1 MIRNLSYIIHL
12 NPRGVWRSVLWEL
25 VHSGFI
31 TTPSGILLLVVW
43 ELFKEQPNTSLIW
56 TMVWVMCLLLFL
68 QFFVASRSL
77 VSSNLLAYDLSKD
90 IRIKLGNHLQRLSLG
105 FFKKRDP
112 GEIGSVIM
120 QDVASFEHIFS
131 HSFGHITAALF
142 GTLMLSGFLFYCDWR
157 LTLCLWIALL
167 LIIPF
172 LKLGTFLVDKW
183 ELSKGQ
189 VKARNEVAAK
199 FLEYVQGIR
208 HLKSYGLIG
217 DHNLSL
223 DKAYADLR
231 QKSIRLEAVPG
242 PTVTM
247 AYIILEIG
255 FILMLAL
262 GLYYLIHQ
270 EITIPVLMVFLIL
283 GYNLYN
289 PVKVVLVD
297 YLMLRYMN
305 ESLTRVIEVLEEPTM
320 DTAENEFPTHFD
332 IAFHK
337 VDFAYLP
344 DKLTLSGL
352 NFTIPEHSM
361 VALVGHS
368 GSGKTTIASLIARF
382 WDVTKGC
389 ITIGGVDIRHIPPDR
404 FYGLISEVFQEVY
417 LFDDTIY
424 NNIKIGNPQATEA
437 QIIAAAKQAQ
447 VLSFAQELPQGM
459 HTPVGEGGNRLS
471 GGEKQRISIARAL
484 LKDAPII
491 LLDEATASL
500 DPENEI
506 YIQQAIEELV
516 KDKTVVVIAHKLS
529 TIKHADKIL
538 VLEDGKLAQAGTH
551 DELLAQK
558 GLYERL
564 WTLQQTSNGWKLIS
578 K

>member
-1 MIRNLSYIIHL
+1 
-12 NPRGVWRSVLWEL
+12 
-25 VHSGFI
+25 
-31 TTPSGILLLVVW
+31 
-43 ELFKEQPNTSLIW
+43 
-56 TMVWVMCLLLFL
+56 MVGVMCLLLLL

-77 VSSNLLAYDLSKD
+77 VSSNLLAYDLSKN

-105 FFKKRDP
+105 FFKKRDS

-247 AYIILEIG
+247 AYIVLEIG

-262 GLYYLIHQ
+262 GLYYLTHH
-270 EITIPVLMVFLIL
+270 EITIPILMVFLIL

-332 IAFHK
+332 IAFHE

-382 WDVTKGC
+382 WDVTKGR
-389 ITIGGVDIRHIPPDR
+389 ITIGGVDIRHIPTDR

-437 QIIAAAKQAQ
+437 QIIAAAERAQ

>member
-56 TMVWVMCLLLFL
+56 TMVWVMCLLLLL
-68 QFFVASRSL
+68 QFFVASHSL

-105 FFKKRDP
+105 FFKKRDS

-208 HLKSYGLIG
+208 HLKSYGLVG

-247 AYIILEIG
+247 AYIVLEIG

-262 GLYYLIHQ
+262 GLYYLTHH

-332 IAFHK
+332 IAFHE

-344 DKLTLSGL
+344 DKLTLSSL

-382 WDVTKGC
+382 WDVTKGR
-389 ITIGGVDIRHIPPDR
+389 ITIGGVDIRHIPTDR

-437 QIIAAAKQAQ
+437 QIIAAAERAQ

>member
-12 NPRGVWRSVLWEL
+12 NPRGAWRSVLWEL

-56 TMVWVMCLLLFL
+56 TMVGVMSLLLLL

-77 VSSNLLAYDLSKD
+77 VSSNLLSYDLSKD

-105 FFKKRDP
+105 FFKKRDS

-247 AYIILEIG
+247 AYIVLEIG

-262 GLYYLIHQ
+262 GLYYFTHH

-332 IAFHK
+332 IAFHE

-344 DKLTLSGL
+344 DKLTLSSL

-382 WDVTKGC
+382 WDVTKGR
-389 ITIGGVDIRHIPPDR
+389 ITIGGVDIRHIPTDR

-437 QIIAAAKQAQ
+437 QIIAAAERAQ

>member
-12 NPRGVWRSVLWEL
+12 NPRGAWRSVLWEL

-56 TMVWVMCLLLFL
+56 TMVGVMCLLLLL

-77 VSSNLLAYDLSKD
+77 VSSNLLAYDLSKN

-105 FFKKRDP
+105 FFKKRDS

-247 AYIILEIG
+247 AYIVLEIG

-262 GLYYLIHQ
+262 GLYYLTHH
-270 EITIPVLMVFLIL
+270 EITIPILMVFLIL

-382 WDVTKGC
+382 WDVTKGR
-389 ITIGGVDIRHIPPDR
+389 ITIGGVDIRHIPTDR

-437 QIIAAAKQAQ
+437 QIIAAAERAQ

>member
-1 MIRNLSYIIHL
+1 MIQNLKYIIAL
-12 NPRGVWRSVLWEL
+12 KPKEILKSVLWEI

-31 TTPSGILLLVVW
+31 TAPSGILLIIVW

-56 TMVWVMCLLLFL
+56 VMVGLMSLLLCL
-68 QFFVASRSL
+68 QFFVASRTL
-77 VSSNLLAYDLSKD
+77 VSSNLYVYDLGKEM
-90 IRIKLGNHLQRLSLG
+90 RIKLGNHLQKLSLG

-157 LTLCLWIALL
+157 LTLCLWVALL
-167 LIIPF
+167 LIVPF

-208 HLKSYGLIG
+208 HLKSYGLID

-247 AYIILEIG
+247 AYIVLEIG

-262 GLYYLIHQ
+262 GLYYLTHH

-332 IAFHK
+332 IAFHE

-382 WDVTKGC
+382 WDVTKGR
-389 ITIGGVDIRHIPPDR
+389 ITIGGVDIRHIPTDR

-437 QIIAAAKQAQ
+437 QIIAAAERAQ

>member
-56 TMVWVMCLLLFL
+56 TMVGVMCLLLLL

-105 FFKKRDP
+105 FFKKRDS

-208 HLKSYGLIG
+208 HLKSYGLVG

-247 AYIILEIG
+247 AYIVLEIG

-262 GLYYLIHQ
+262 GLYYLTHH

-320 DTAENEFPTHFD
+320 DTAENKFPTHFD

-437 QIIAAAKQAQ
+437 QIIAAAERAQ

>member
-12 NPRGVWRSVLWEL
+12 NPRWVWRSVLWEL

-56 TMVWVMCLLLFL
+56 TMVGVMCLLLLL
-68 QFFVASRSL
+68 QFFVASHSL

-105 FFKKRDP
+105 FFKKRDS

-157 LTLCLWIALL
+157 LTLYLWIALL

-247 AYIILEIG
+247 AYIVLEIG

-262 GLYYLIHQ
+262 GLYYLTHH

-332 IAFHK
+332 ITFHE

-382 WDVTKGC
+382 WDVTKGR
-389 ITIGGVDIRHIPPDR
+389 ITIGGVDIRHIPTDR

-437 QIIAAAKQAQ
+437 QIIAAAERAQ